1 MTQSN
6 SFDHVNPRDIVEHMN
21 IISDNL
27 TIKKSSEILQELEKF
42 KIDVTKELPK
52 PQICL
57 FYRNG
62 LENQVLGV
70 LGDFMVIT
78 GKAKSKKSFA
88 LGLMVAASI
97 SKNNIGNISG
107 NLPNEKRNILYFDTE
122 MAEYSVQL
130 AAKRIIK
137 LAECDNPS
145 NFEIYTLRQLDHSI
159 MFEMIEAKLYD
170 TPNLGFVIID
180 GIRDLT
186 SSINDEAEATRLS
199 RALLRWTQELNI
211 FIVCVLHQNK
221 NDNSVRGHLG
231 TELINKAMTVL
242 SVTKDQFDQDI
253 SVVSPEFC
261 RFAEPEP
268 FAFRINEDGLPE
280 FVDLPEKQSGRTTI
294 KLSSFTDDQ
303 HKERIKGIFSEYEKP
318 NGNIMRMRIKEMFSI
333 GDTKAREFLQIY
345 ESKGWIEFIGKKGAK
360 DSYYSVAQA

>member
-107 NLPNEKRNILYFDTE
+107 NLPNEK
-122 MAEYSVQL
+122 
-130 AAKRIIK
+130 
-137 LAECDNPS
+137 
-145 NFEIYTLRQLDHSI
+145 
-159 MFEMIEAKLYD
+159 
-170 TPNLGFVIID
+170 
-180 GIRDLT
+180 
-186 SSINDEAEATRLS
+186 
-199 RALLRWTQELNI
+199 
-211 FIVCVLHQNK
+211 
-221 NDNSVRGHLG
+221 G
-231 TELINKAMTVL
+231 T
-242 SVTKDQFDQDI
+242 
-253 SVVSPEFC
+253 
-261 RFAEPEP
+261 
-268 FAFRINEDGLPE
+268 
-280 FVDLPEKQSGRTTI
+280 
-294 KLSSFTDDQ
+294 
-303 HKERIKGIFSEYEKP
+303 
-318 NGNIMRMRIKEMFSI
+318 FSI
-333 GDTKAREFLQIY
+333 LILKWQNTVYNLLQK
-345 ESKGWIEFIGKKGAK
+345 EL
-360 DSYYSVAQA
+360 